1 MGQCSYASI
10 AHKLELVNSGV
21 NCMNLHEATTAKT
34 GRMIGFGAF
43 SLITGIYCAELCAA
57 ALLHVIG
64 AVSLARL
71 ASSTIFIVG
80 VAAASLGW
88 VLWRVYRMQRACD
101 DKYCSSTHS
110 MWLISMFAVAAFVV
124 NVVL

>member
-1 MGQCSYASI
+1 
-10 AHKLELVNSGV
+10 
-21 NCMNLHEATTAKT
+21 MNLHTVTTAKT

-43 SLITGIYCAELCAA
+43 SLITGLYGAGLCTA
-57 ALLHVIG
+57 ALLQVMG

-80 VAAASLGW
+80 VAAASLSW
-88 VLWRVYRMQRACD
+88 VLWRVYRMQRACND
-101 DKYCSSTHS
+101 SNCASTHS